1 MKNIKDLVVSEKIV
15 EREFPG
21 IPSFKVR
28 LKYQGRQ
35 AIREIAKR
43 STVYSI
49 GSDMKKS
56 ENLDIDLFNK
66 LFINACVLGW
76 SGLTL
81 EVLAKLVL
89 IGDVADPSEE
99 VPFSQE
105 NAEFLLNS
113 SELFDKFI
121 NATVHDLDCF
131 R

>member
-1 MKNIKDLVVSEKIV
+1 MVVSEKIV

-89 IGDVADPSEE
+89 IGDVVDPSEE